1 MGGGFPI
8 LDMQDCDGQ
17 LADKLV
23 KACEEWGYFRLIN
36 HGVPLKLMAEMKEV
50 TRALM
55 DLPLETK
62 MKTAHPVHGRGYIAP
77 NYASPF
83 FEGMGVY
90 DMTLPGGVDEF
101 CDQLGATPHQ
111 REVMIK
117 YSQALY
123 KISHYIE
130 KKLVEGM
137 GLEKDYFSDW
147 PCQFKLNKYSYS
159 DQSVGMTGALMHSD
173 IGFLTILQDDEIIG
187 GLEAIDE
194 KNGELVSIEPME
206 GTFVVNVG
214 DVAKVWSNGRFCNV
228 KHRVQCYQAGVRIS
242 VALFVLGPRDAKV
255 EVAPELISTETPS
268 LYAPFDFEEY
278 RIVRTKTNSP
288 TGGALEL
295 FRSPTPENG
304 CNLST

>member
-1 MGGGFPI
+1 
-8 LDMQDCDGQ
+8 
-17 LADKLV
+17 
-23 KACEEWGYFRLIN
+23 
-36 HGVPLKLMAEMKEV
+36 
-50 TRALM
+50 
-55 DLPLETK
+55 
-62 MKTAHPVHGRGYIAP
+62 
-77 NYASPF
+77 
-83 FEGMGVY
+83 
-90 DMTLPGGVDEF
+90 
-101 CDQLGATPHQ
+101 
-111 REVMIK
+111 MIK

-214 DVAKVWSNGRFCNV
+214 DVAKVR
-228 KHRVQCYQAGVRIS
+228 
-242 VALFVLGPRDAKV
+242 L
-255 EVAPELISTETPS
+255 T
-268 LYAPFDFEEY
+268 
-278 RIVRTKTNSP
+278 
-288 TGGALEL
+288 
-295 FRSPTPENG
+295 
-304 CNLST
+304 